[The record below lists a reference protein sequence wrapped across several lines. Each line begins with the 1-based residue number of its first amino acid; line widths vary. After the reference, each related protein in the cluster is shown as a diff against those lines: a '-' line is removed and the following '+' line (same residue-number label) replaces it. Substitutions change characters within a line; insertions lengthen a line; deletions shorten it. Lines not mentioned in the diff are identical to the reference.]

1 MKDKPDPSEQSGR
14 AGNLSPH
21 SEKFDKRFGTAH
33 RPELVEG
40 KEVREI
46 PLECIIPNRYQPRKT
61 IEKESLQELIDS
73 ISTHGVLQPIVVR
86 RDPKSSDK
94 YEIMMGERRFRSCQA
109 LKKATVPAIITEAD
123 DQRMMECALVENT
136 HRKDLNPIERAEA
149 YKLLAD
155 TFNLT
160 QEEVAKRVG
169 ADRTMVSH
177 FIRLLGLPPEIQAD
191 VKNQKM
197 TMGHAIAI
205 LALPDSDRR
214 LMVWRRVRNE
224 DLSVRNTRIVVDS
237 YLHPRGAGLGKSS
250 GIKAPQYKELHAG
263 NDPVLRECAADLWKK
278 LGIQAEIR
286 FLKIGDKLISGT
298 IMIHVQGEDDL
309 KRIVKKMTDNP
320 GK

>member
-1 MKDKPDPSEQSGR
+1 MKDKPDD
-14 AGNLSPH
+14 LSPH
-21 SEKFDKRFGTAH
+21 SEKFDK
-33 RPELVEG
+33 

-46 PLECIIPNRYQPRKT
+46 PLDCIIPNRYQPRKT

-94 YEIMMGERRFRSCQA
+94 YEIMMGERRFRSCEA
-109 LKKATVPAIITEAD
+109 LKKDTVPAIVTEAD

-177 FIRLLGLPPEIQAD
+177 FIRMLGLPPEIQDD
-191 VKNQKM
+191 VRNQKI
-197 TMGHAIAI
+197 TVGHAIAI
-205 LALPDSDRR
+205 LAIPDSDRR
-214 LMVWRRVRNE
+214 LMIWRRVRTE

-250 GIKAPQYKELHAG
+250 GISAPQYKELHAG
-263 NDPVLRECAADLWKK
+263 NDPVLRECAADLYKK
-278 LGIQAEIR
+278 LGIQANIR

-298 IMIHVQGEDDL
+298 ITIPVQGEDDL
-309 KRIVKKMTDNP
+309 KRIVKKIGGD
-320 GK
+320 K